1 MRETNPFAQAEKLCN
16 NLFKKHGLHFE
27 MKHRKDP
34 DYGVV
39 YKIYDIPFEGRA
51 KMISSGIGP
60 GQAMEYLAYYYKGP
74 HADKVQN
81 AYNEFRCSC

>member
-1 MRETNPFAQAEKLCN
+1 MRATNPFEQAEKLCN

-27 MKHRKDP
+27 MRHIKNR

-39 YKIYDIPFEGRA
+39 YKIYEIPYEGRA

-60 GQAMEYLAYYYKGP
+60 GQALEYLAHYYQGP
-74 HADKVQN
+74 NADKVQN
-81 AYNEFRCSC
+81 VFNEFRCSC